1 MIYRCLIRPVLR
13 LFPSEMSMNVS
24 LRLLRFF
31 HKCRLGILVRIS
43 HKKRSP
49 LLKRN
54 VFGINFANPIGL
66 GAGIDRNGECCNVFS
81 DMGFGFVEIGS
92 LTHHEQSGRPRP
104 RIFRLKECGAMAQ
117 RTGYPNKG
125 VKSAI
130 NALRKDPP
138 RCPVAANIVC
148 RQGNMSEA
156 ELVEDYRDAFAL
168 MYDFADFFV
177 INTVMPPFDGVDLL
191 EDVDVLS
198 EVMDTILDMR
208 LCYDTYK
215 PVLLKVS
222 ADISRE
228 SLSEILDYARLSG
241 IDGIVAAGGTTAS
254 PEDLSASA
262 AKRVDKIG
270 QAIYSGAPVKKRTLE
285 LVRFINSYT
294 GGTLPIIASGGI
306 MKPQDAA
313 DMLDAG
319 ASLVELCSGLLY
331 NGPKLVKNTVKHLE
345 SIQGK

>member
-1 MIYRCLIRPVLR
+1 MIYRYLIRPVLR
-13 LFPSEMSMNVS
+13 LFPSEMSMNAS

-31 HKCRLGILVRIS
+31 HRCRLGILVRIS

-49 LLKRN
+49 HLRRN
-54 VFGINFANPIGL
+54 VFGIDFANPIGL
-66 GAGIDRNGECCNVFS
+66 GAGIDRNGECCNVFR

-92 LTHHEQSGRPRP
+92 LTHHEQPGRPRP
-104 RIFRLKECGAMAQ
+104 RIFRLKESGAMAQ

-125 VKSAI
+125 VKYAI

-138 RCPVAANIVC
+138 HCPVAANIAC

-177 INTVMPPFDGVDLL
+177 INTAMPPFDGVDLL
-191 EDVDVLS
+191 EDVEVLS
-198 EVMDTILDMR
+198 EVMDAILDMR
-208 LCYDTYK
+208 LCYDAYK
-215 PVLLKVS
+215 PVLLKIS

-241 IDGIVAAGGTTAS
+241 IDGIVAAAGSTVP
-254 PEDLSASA
+254 PEDLSPAESR
-262 AKRVDKIG
+262 RVEKIG
-270 QAIYSGAPVKKRTLE
+270 RAFFSGRPVKQRTLE
-285 LVRFINSYT
+285 LVRFIVDYT
-294 GGTLPIIASGGI
+294 GGNLPVVASGGI
-306 MKPQDAA
+306 MTPQDAA

-331 NGPKLVKNTVKHLE
+331 NGPKLVKNTIKYLE
-345 SIQGK
+345 SLQSK